1 MGWFRKKP
9 SGAGDHAAESTEV
22 PSADDLD
29 GSDAVVESII
39 TTALDAGQHAQVE
52 ERLRQA
58 ITLGADPEDIA
69 SIGHTLDRLRSLPDE
84 TVSRADLDAV
94 ATALGEHLA
103 RHGGFRWAFITDP
116 FGSDVGLESRRGT
129 TTVVPS
135 NLVAARWMRRETGWV
150 EGVVRHLARVAAS
163 R

>member
-69 SIGHTLDRLRSLPDE
+69 SIGHTLDRLRSLPDD

-103 RHGGFRWAFITDP
+103 RHGGFRWAFITAP

>member
-69 SIGHTLDRLRSLPDE
+69 SIGHTLDRLRSLPDD
-84 TVSRADLDAV
+84 TVSRADLD
-94 ATALGEHLA
+94 LSLIH
-103 RHGGFRWAFITDP
+103 I
-116 FGSDVGLESRRGT
+116 
-129 TTVVPS
+129 
-135 NLVAARWMRRETGWV
+135 
-150 EGVVRHLARVAAS
+150 
-163 R
+163 

>member
-58 ITLGADPEDIA
+58 ITLGADP
-69 SIGHTLDRLRSLPDE
+69 
-84 TVSRADLDAV
+84 
-94 ATALGEHLA
+94 
-103 RHGGFRWAFITDP
+103 
-116 FGSDVGLESRRGT
+116 
-129 TTVVPS
+129 
-135 NLVAARWMRRETGWV
+135 
-150 EGVVRHLARVAAS
+150 
-163 R
+163 